1 MTTERDL
8 DTRLLA
14 ARGVREQD
22 LPLLSAAFLDSL
34 HASAGDEPADGEAV
48 LHPAPAQV
56 PASVLAARQLV
67 ADAHE
72 RGGSVAGRSRRRPP
86 RRVVLRLGGALLA
99 VAAVGIAT
107 VVVTSPGK
115 HRAPV
120 AGPAPTAGQTQSPP
134 GPVDPPGGLDLVAAE
149 AVTFPYSLDPAP
161 AGLTPELTKAG
172 GISPFGPDPVVWMAT
187 FGSDQDAGF
196 TFAVASANLREQGG
210 GGLDQHDPDQVR
222 ETGSVQVNG
231 ISADFVRGQY
241 STPDC
246 RYAPSSPAQTDEPGQ
261 LCRTSFADLAWR
273 RPDGQWAY
281 VWSED
286 DAYSN
291 IPALV
296 SVAESIVDR
305 PQPVRLQVGLS
316 PEGWSVSAYENGGL
330 TLISETDPSISNR
343 IAVSVQERW
352 RGYDSPRDVL
362 KGMSEGN
369 PVEHVTVQGRRAE
382 LVSVPD
388 HFTGPGF
395 PDREEPRRKWY
406 LAAELPD
413 GVLFL
418 FEAPDTLS
426 REDVLAMAE
435 RITYTP

>member
-1 MTTERDL
+1 MTTEHDL

-22 LPLLSAAFLDSL
+22 LPSLSAAFLDYL
-34 HASAGDEPADGEAV
+34 HATADDEPADGEAV
-48 LHPAPAQV
+48 THSPQARV

-72 RGGSVAGRSRRRPP
+72 RRGVGAARGRRRLP
-86 RRVVLRLGGALLA
+86 RRGVLRLGGVLLA
-99 VAAVGIAT
+99 VAAIGVTA
-107 VVVTSPGK
+107 VVVTSPIE
-115 HRAPV
+115 HRAP
-120 AGPAPTAGQTQSPP
+120 AAAPAPTSGRTQSPT
-134 GPVDPPGGLDLVAAE
+134 GSVDPPGGLTLVAAE
-149 AVTFPYSLDPAP
+149 AVTFPYSVDPTP
-161 AGLTPELTKAG
+161 AGLTPELIKAG
-172 GISPFGPDPVVWMAT
+172 GISPFGPDPVIWMAT
-187 FGSDQDAGF
+187 YRSDRDAGF
-196 TFAVASANLREQGG
+196 TFAVASANLREQGRG
-210 GGLDQHDPDQVR
+210 ALDQHDPDQVR
-222 ETGSVQVNG
+222 ERGSVQVNG

-241 STPDC
+241 PTPDC
-246 RYAPSSPAQTDEPGQ
+246 RYAPSSPAQTDEPGR

-330 TLISETDPSISNR
+330 TLISDTDPSISNR

-352 RGYDSPRDVL
+352 RGYDSPGDVL

-369 PVEHVTVQGRRAE
+369 PVEHVTVQGKRAE

-395 PDREEPRRKWY
+395 PDRQEPRRKWY

-418 FEAPDTLS
+418 FEAPDMLS